1 MPSIQTIAP
10 RDKVSSF
17 VVKVDGEIDGQKV
30 KTEVPVR
37 YYRNRISLA
46 PLDALVD
53 EDEAKEM
60 SEAEY
65 EAVRAAST
73 LCHYLQWWDLQGSL
87 EDNKGREIV
96 AEGEDIPLDPR
107 IVQYVPTL
115 VVGEVMRQ
123 LTSEVFPDSKPSRNE
138 RRRSR

>member
-10 RDKVSSF
+10 RDLVKGF
-17 VVKVDGEIDGQKV
+17 VVRVEADIDGQKT
-30 KTEVPVR
+30 KIEVPVQ

-46 PLDALVD
+46 PLDALVS
-53 EDEAKEM
+53 EDEAKDM

-73 LCHYLQWWDLQGSL
+73 LCHYLKSWDLEGPL
-87 EDNKGREIV
+87 EDNAGRQIV
-96 AEGEDIPLDPR
+96 GAGEMIPLDPR

-123 LTSEVFPDSKPSRNE
+123 LTNEVFPDSGKSRNE

>member
-10 RDKVSSF
+10 RDRISKF
-17 VVKVDGEIDGQKV
+17 VVRIEGDVDDAKV
-30 KTEVPVR
+30 KMDVPVE

-46 PLDALVD
+46 PLDALIS
-53 EDEAKEM
+53 EDDAKDL
-60 SEAEY
+60 SDQEY
-65 EAVRAAST
+65 EAIRAAST
-73 LCHYLQWWDLQGSL
+73 LCHYLKSWDVQGPL
-87 EDNKGREIV
+87 EDNQGNQLVSEN
-96 AEGEDIPLDPR
+96 EDIPLDPR

-123 LTSEVFPDSKPSRNE
+123 LTEEVFPNSRSSRNE

>member
-1 MPSIQTIAP
+1 MIAP
-10 RDKVSSF
+10 RDHVKGF
-17 VVKVDGEIDGQKV
+17 VVRIEAEVDGQKQKV
-30 KTEVPVR
+30 EVPVR

-46 PLDALVD
+46 PLDALIP
-53 EDEAKEM
+53 EDEAKDM
-60 SEAEY
+60 SDAEY

-73 LCHYLQWWDLQGSL
+73 LCHYLDSWDVEGPLY
-87 EDNKGREIV
+87 DNTGKEIV
-96 AEGEDIPLDPR
+96 AAGQTIPLDPR

-123 LTSEVFPDSKPSRNE
+123 LTEEVFPNSRPSRNE

>member
-10 RDKVSSF
+10 RDH
-17 VVKVDGEIDGQKV
+17 VKGFIVRVEAEIDGQSQKI
-30 KTEVPVR
+30 EVPVQ

-46 PLDALVD
+46 PLDALIS
-53 EDEAKEM
+53 EDDARDL
-60 SEAEY
+60 SDAEY
-65 EAVRAAST
+65 DSVRAAST
-73 LCHYLQWWDLQGSL
+73 LCHYLKSWEVDGPLF
-87 EDNKGREIV
+87 DNAGKELV
-96 AEGEDIPLDPR
+96 AAGDTIPLDPR

-123 LTSEVFPDSKPSRNE
+123 LTEEVFPNAKSSRNE